1 MVNRMNKE
9 LNIKYLHQMKQ
20 LDNESDHE
28 YADEILCELLKDL
41 GYKELVEVYE
51 KLPKWY
57 S

>member
-1 MVNRMNKE
+1 MNKE
-9 LNIKYLHQMKQ
+9 LNKKYLQQMKQ